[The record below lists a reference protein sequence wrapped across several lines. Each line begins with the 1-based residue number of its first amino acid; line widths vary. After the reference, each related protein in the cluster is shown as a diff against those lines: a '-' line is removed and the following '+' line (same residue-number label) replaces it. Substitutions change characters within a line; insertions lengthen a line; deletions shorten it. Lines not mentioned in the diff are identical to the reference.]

1 MYTLTKTPAISEK
14 LKYLLLKHGILG
26 ILFFSTISS
35 MAQEP
40 TPLSLSEAQVF
51 AIKNALQVKNSIYD
65 AEVAKLTSD
74 ELLGIGL
81 PQVSASLQYQNFIT
95 LFTQVADGGLFGAP
109 GQEVRFQFGLPHNMT
124 ASLNA
129 SQILFN
135 GSWLVG
141 LQASRAYA
149 DLQKKNLSKSEIEV
163 KASTSQAYHLALSL
177 QEQLKFTQQ
186 TRAVLNQMVDETSAL
201 YSAGFV
207 EEQDVE
213 QLQLSLNE
221 ITNAIATLES
231 NVRLSEILLKFT
243 IGMPL
248 QQEIKLTDNVETL
261 MNTGEISAVA
271 FSPENNIDVMLT
283 MNALRMQELNLKN
296 KKAAFLPNAALF
308 YNLQSQA
315 FRQQFDFFDTSKQWF
330 APQLWGFTINMP
342 ILSGGSN
349 FKSVQKAK
357 VEVQRMKDT
366 FENVKSATQLGYEQ
380 AKTEYDAALK
390 SVNVSQ
396 QSLSLS
402 QKILDKTS
410 IKFKEGIASSMSVSQ
425 ATSQVLKAQSD
436 LSNAKRALLDA
447 SVKLKKSLNIL

>member
-1 MYTLTKTPAISEK
+1 MYTLFKPSALAEK
-14 LKYLLLKHGILG
+14 LKFLLLTLHVAGLWLVVPIT
-26 ILFFSTISS
+26 SR
-35 MAQEP
+35 AQESS
-40 TPLSLSEAQVF
+40 PLSLAEAQAF
-51 AIKNALQVKNSIYD
+51 AVKNALQVKNASYD

-95 LFTQVADGGLFGAP
+95 LITQVADGALFGAP

-124 ASLNA
+124 ASLTA

-149 DLQKKNLSKSEIEV
+149 DLQKKNMSKSEIEV
-163 KASTSQAYHLALSL
+163 KAATAQAYHLALSL
-177 QEQLKFTQQ
+177 QEQLKFTEQ
-186 TRAVLNQMVDETSAL
+186 TRMVLNQMVDETSAL

-221 ITNAIATLES
+221 ISNVISTLKA

-248 QQEIKLTDNVETL
+248 QQDITLTDTAESL
-261 MNTGEISAVA
+261 MNPGDIMSVSFT
-271 FSPENNIDVMLT
+271 PDKNIDVMLT
-283 MNALRMQELNLKN
+283 TNALRMQELNLKN

-315 FRQQFDFFDTSKQWF
+315 FRQEFDFFDTSKQWF
-330 APQLWGFTINMP
+330 APQLWGFTLNMP
-342 ILSGGSN
+342 ILSGGTN
-349 FKSVQKAK
+349 MKSVQKAK

-366 FENVKSATQLGYEQ
+366 VENVKSASLLGYEQ
-380 AKTEYDAALK
+380 AKTEYETALQ
-390 SVNVSQ
+390 SVNLSQ
-396 QSLSLS
+396 QSLTLA
-402 QKILDKTS
+402 QKILDKTN
-410 IKFKEGIASSMSVSQ
+410 IKFKEGIASSMNVSQ
-425 ATSQVLKAQSD
+425 STSQVLKAQTD
-436 LSNAKRALLDA
+436 LANAKRSLLDA
-447 SVKLKKSLNIL
+447 TVKLKKSLNIL